1 MKITGDEVGNTGVC
15 VEITVLGIDNPG
27 VQDTFHEDNNN
38 ECEDGDMREIA
49 YEDIPEEDV
58 HHPQITSP
66 NERRIYNL
74 RLIKPRKHPVVV
86 GYAHAQIV
94 HYAMTQYS
102 LSKGLKKFKKVG
114 YMEVEK

>member
-1 MKITGDEVGNTGVC
+1 
-15 VEITVLGIDNPG
+15 
-27 VQDTFHEDNNN
+27 
-38 ECEDGDMREIA
+38 MREIA
-49 YEDIPEEDV
+49 YKDIPEEDV

-86 GYAHAQIV
+86 RYAHAQIV
-94 HYAMTQYS
+94 HYVMTQYS

-114 YMEVEK
+114 DVEVEKELNQLHTKSTFAPMNVAKMSNKEK